1 MLLSTD
7 QHLEVYIGV
16 AQIENSSSEKLLG
29 VTIDAKLSFMK
40 HIQQI
45 YTKAR
50 AKLKALARIT
60 PFMMKAFFMAQFSYC
75 PLIWMLNSRK
85 LNNEIKKL
93 LERCLRIV
101 YSDNTSSFAEPLEID
116 NSVSMHQR
124 NFQVLATEL
133 YKIGIGLSPEIMKD
147 FFPFNENTT

>member
-75 PLIWMLNSRK
+75 PVIWMLNSR
-85 LNNEIKKL
+85 
-93 LERCLRIV
+93 
-101 YSDNTSSFAEPLEID
+101 
-116 NSVSMHQR
+116 
-124 NFQVLATEL
+124 
-133 YKIGIGLSPEIMKD
+133 
-147 FFPFNENTT
+147 